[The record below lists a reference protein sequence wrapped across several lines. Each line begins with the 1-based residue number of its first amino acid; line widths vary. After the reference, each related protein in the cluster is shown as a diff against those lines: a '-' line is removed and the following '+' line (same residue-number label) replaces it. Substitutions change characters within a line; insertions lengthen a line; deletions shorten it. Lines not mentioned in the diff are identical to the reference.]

1 VTFTAAVTSSAGAP
15 QDGETILFV
24 EDLTILGSKKLSGG
38 SASFTTSAL
47 PVGTHLITAVYGGD
61 SSLAR
66 SASAWVK
73 QVVKKAGE

>member
-1 VTFTAAVTSSAGAP
+1 
-15 QDGETILFV
+15 
-24 EDLTILGSKKLSGG
+24 LTILGSKKLSGG